1 MVHLIIISAFN
12 WTDFFAFTMGIVLC
26 RQEIPKPLNPSDP
39 CPTDTV
45 TMTHLSVSRI
55 DDYVEMDHTPGA
67 PIYVPVIP
75 GAPRKN
81 SLSPSPRHGSRHSP
95 RNDSLSPRPGSR
107 PRNDSLSPRPGDRS
121 RNDSLSPRPGPRP
134 RSKTNV
140 PNQEQ
145 KQNGLDPKGLSSID
159 KLTEKYGPSH
169 RFTTMNFYS
178 RSMEENKYVI
188 NPEIRRHLTD
198 SSFQRHEWAIE
209 NQMGQI
215 KRYVVAYVIY
225 DKVIKVFP
233 RPRPKQNHRSEVLI
247 TPMDPLN
254 QVDTLIITDSQSD
267 DPMDSLDQLKARY
280 GEGMVTQEEFTPR
293 SPEEQSFI
301 TKIDEVQVTPLSR
314 NIESSKHSHS
324 LQYSSHK
331 YLETPVN
338 GSGSSEYER
347 RARRFSWNIS
357 QRTTVQK
364 SEKENVNN
372 ENIS

>member
-1 MVHLIIISAFN
+1 
-12 WTDFFAFTMGIVLC
+12 MGIVLC
-26 RQEIPKPLNPSDP
+26 RQEIPKPLNLSDP

-55 DDYVEMDHTPGA
+55 DDYVEMDHSPGA

-81 SLSPSPRHGSRHSP
+81 SLSPSPRHSP
-95 RNDSLSPRPGSR
+95 RHNNDSLSPRPGS
-107 PRNDSLSPRPGDRS
+107 RS
-121 RNDSLSPRPGPRP
+121 RNDSLSPRPGPRS

-140 PNQEQ
+140 PQELSKEE
-145 KQNGLDPKGLSSID
+145 KQNGLD
-159 KLTEKYGPSH
+159 KLTDKYGPSH

-188 NPEIRRHLTD
+188 NPEIRRHFTD
-198 SSFQRHEWAIE
+198 SSFQRHEWVID
-209 NQMGQI
+209 NSINKGKI
-215 KRYVVAYVIY
+215 RYVVAYVIY

-233 RPRPKQNHRSEVLI
+233 KPKPRVPDKQVQKNRSEVRI
-247 TPMDPLN
+247 NPMDPLN
-254 QVDTLIITDSQSD
+254 QVDTLIITDNQSD
-267 DPMDSLDQLKARY
+267 DSMDSLDQLKARY
-280 GEGMVTQEEFTPR
+280 GESLVTREEFTPR

-314 NIESSKHSHS
+314 NIESSKHTLS
-324 LQYSSHK
+324 YTHK

-338 GSGSSEYER
+338 GSGSGYGSGSGSTEYER

-357 QRTTVQK
+357 QRATVQK
-364 SEKENVNN
+364 SESEKENVNN